1 MKFLLTAVNA
11 KYIHTNPALY
21 SLKAYAELCKES
33 GSMSDAKGRE
43 ADARSRKGC
52 IQIAE
57 FTINNRLEEILGGI
71 YKQSPDAVAFS
82 CYICLL
88 CGS

>member
-21 SLKAYAELCKES
+21 SLKAYSELCKEG

-43 ADARSRKGC
+43 ADARSR
-52 IQIAE
+52 
-57 FTINNRLEEILGGI
+57 
-71 YKQSPDAVAFS
+71 
-82 CYICLL
+82 
-88 CGS
+88 